1 MQKFDVLSIHEC
13 FIVVEKKGGGVLEYG
28 IAKYLPNDIDKA
40 SINRVEFN
48 GLAKQIHTH
57 PTTFMNNSIKATSVL
72 YTLKN

>member
-1 MQKFDVLSIHEC
+1 MFHSGR
-13 FIVVEKKGGGVLEYG
+13 KGGGG
-28 IAKYLPNDIDKA
+28 AIIAKHLPNDIDKE

-57 PTTFMNNSIKATSVL
+57 PTTFMNNSIEATSVL